1 MNWIY
6 NSADPLLVTLASCLG
21 VFISIIIATR
31 LIGLRSFANF
41 SAYDFVLTLAIGS
54 IAASVLT
61 TAITL
66 THGSVAI
73 FGLMLLTYIFSILQR
88 RSGFFDSLVS
98 NKPLLL
104 MDASE
109 ILYDNLKKARIQEKQ
124 LITKLREA
132 NVYNFDQVLAV
143 VLETTGDITVLH
155 KSSASKDLHLD
166 EEILRDVSRK

>member
-1 MNWIY
+1 MDWIY
-6 NSADPLLVTLASCLG
+6 SSSDPLVVTLACCLG

-31 LIGLRSFANF
+31 LIGLRSFSNF

-61 TAITL
+61 TSISL
-66 THGSVAI
+66 THGFVAI
-73 FGLMLLTYIFSILQR
+73 FGLMLLTYLFSILQR
-88 RSGFFDSLVS
+88 RFSIFDGLVS

-109 ILYDNLKKARIQEKQ
+109 ILYDNLKKARVQEKQ

-132 NVYNFDQVLAV
+132 NVYNLDQVLAV
-143 VLETTGDITVLH
+143 ILETTGDITVLH
-155 KSSASKDLHLD
+155 KSSASKDLPLD
-166 EEILRDVSRK
+166 EKILQDVSRK